1 MQLIGREDELVKMN
15 RKALEIARQVAD
27 ETGTLMAGNLSNTTI
42 YKPNDPEVEKEV
54 MEMYKVSHICFHI
67 LFAQPQLQD
76 WWVFKNSGHSQGPF
90 EIIMYFS
97 LGICLS
103 LKLSKGTAND
113 LWKNV
118 KIPTFKSA

>member
-54 MEMYKVSHICFHI
+54 MEMYKVSPRCFHI
-67 LFAQPQLQD
+67 LFALPQLQ
-76 WWVFKNSGHSQGPF
+76 G
-90 EIIMYFS
+90 
-97 LGICLS
+97 LS
-103 LKLSKGTAND
+103 L
-113 LWKNV
+113 WKQWKFQGAIRGDNG
-118 KIPTFKSA
+118 F